1 MDTTLILLLLVGV
14 VVLSVII
21 VVISQMREKARIER
35 ARRIASLEDAY
46 NRARRFY
53 DELPEQY
60 LSQDLKLL
68 LLIRMEDLCQQLE
81 QQKTSLPVADWKA
94 AVSVQQQAVL
104 DGTDQHPKMRVDSP
118 DKANYIKDLLQ
129 GLFKL
134 IEGLHKAGKLDAGKA
149 RSHLRYVLF
158 LIHKTHADLQVFQA
172 RDFIRQNQ
180 LRKAIHCY
188 HLAAT
193 EMGKSKDNAM
203 AQKAVQGFREQIRA
217 LEQQLSSG
225 DPSAPNAEHHKRLDR
240 EWDDFL
246 SDDSWKKK
254 ADYDH

>member
-1 MDTTLILLLLVGV
+1 MDTTLILVLLVGV

-21 VVISQMREKARIER
+21 VVVSQVREKARIER

-60 LSQDLKLL
+60 LNQDLKILL
-68 LLIRMEDLCQQLE
+68 LVRMDELCQQLE
-81 QQKTSLPVADWKA
+81 QQKTSLPVKDWLA
-94 AVSVQQQAVL
+94 AIEGQKQAVL
-104 DGTDQHPKMRVDSP
+104 EGTDKHSKMRVDAP
-118 DKANYIKDLLQ
+118 DKANYIKELLQ

-134 IEGLHKAGKLDAGKA
+134 VESLHKAGKLDAGKA
-149 RSHLRYVLF
+149 RNHLRYILF

-180 LRKAIHCY
+180 VRKAIHCY

-193 EMGKSKDNAM
+193 EMGKSKDNAL

-217 LEQQLSSG
+217 LEQQLAGG
-225 DPSAPNAEHHKRLDR
+225 DPSAHNPEHHKRLDR
-240 EWDDFL
+240 EWDEFL

-254 ADYDH
+254 ADYDD